1 MVTSVLSMDSKKV
14 LVTLRTSNHYGRY
27 GVIQKVT
34 EKKYKI
40 RFWDTGE
47 ETYLMQSSV
56 QVLSG
61 DTDDGRDGKHNPP
74 NGAEGR
80 AKKRTKAKAAKV
92 KVNVNELLQSV
103 GEEDGVTRDEWEAF
117 VDKVGKMFI

>member
-1 MVTSVLSMDSKKV
+1 
-14 LVTLRTSNHYGRY
+14 
-27 GVIQKVT
+27 
-34 EKKYKI
+34 
-40 RFWDTGE
+40 
-47 ETYLMQSSV
+47 MQSSV

-61 DTDDGRDGKHNPP
+61 DTNDGRDGKHNPP

-92 KVNVNELLQSV
+92 KVNELLQSV

-117 VDKVGKMFI
+117 VDKVGKCLSDQTVRPDKNVRSFFFVAKTIEPRLLTFSFTYP